1 MVPLSRPLFDGF
13 GLDVSSEKGQKES
26 SGEAGSIEVDVSSQV
41 QKPSKAGKLT
51 SKKMSHA
58 VVERLPNGW
67 SKKAVK
73 RLTGIAK
80 GNLLW
85 GIDNCSGVA
94 RSVLKV
100 AFIQKGLINLSFL
113 QTDEPNYFPELK
125 F

>member
-13 GLDVSSEKGQKES
+13 GLDVSSGKGQKES

-41 QKPSKAGKLT
+41 LKPSKAGKLT

-80 GNLLW
+80 GNLLK
-85 GIDNCSGVA
+85 GVG
-94 RSVLKV
+94 
-100 AFIQKGLINLSFL
+100 FWCGLICCGILEGPGQHF
-113 QTDEPNYFPELK
+113 Q
-125 F
+125 

>member
-26 SGEAGSIEVDVSSQV
+26 SGEAGSIEVDVTSQV
-41 QKPSKAGKLT
+41 QKPSKAKLT

-80 GNLLW
+80 GNLLK
-85 GIDNCSGVA
+85 GIDNLSTNFERMSLRKNETLA
-94 RSVLKV
+94 R
-100 AFIQKGLINLSFL
+100 
-113 QTDEPNYFPELK
+113 
-125 F
+125 

>member
-26 SGEAGSIEVDVSSQV
+26 AGSIEVDVTSQV
-41 QKPSKAGKLT
+41 QKPSKAKLT

-80 GNLLW
+80 GNLLK
-85 GIDNCSGVA
+85 GVGF
-94 RSVLKV
+94 RC
-100 AFIQKGLINLSFL
+100 GLIFGTLEGPGQHF
-113 QTDEPNYFPELK
+113 Q
-125 F
+125 